1 MTATIDEHTTF
12 SDVNGKPIVN
22 GSMFIGIRNLDP
34 KLNLITIFS
43 DRDLTVPLANPQT
56 LDAFGQSVNKIWV
69 PERYSILVEDSN
81 DVQRYQE
88 LDNGELPLTGITQ
101 LSNVQGT
108 NTITANATPAIDAYV
123 NGQVYLFIP
132 AVTNTSTTTLNIDN
146 VGPRAIEF
154 NNAVLGGG
162 ELIAGATF
170 QVAFNEPDDVFDLL
184 GSQAGASGGGGDK
197 IFYEND
203 ITVTTDFTI
212 TTNKNAMSAGPITI
226 NATVTVPSGSV
237 WTIV

>member
-12 SDVNGKPIVN
+12 FDIGGIPIVD
-22 GSMFIGIRNLDP
+22 GFMYIGIRNLDP
-34 KLNLITIFS
+34 ILNPITIFS
-43 DRDLTVPLANPQT
+43 DRELTVPIANPQI
-56 LDAFGQSVNKIWV
+56 LDAFGRSINKIWI
-69 PERYSILVEDSN
+69 PERYSIKVEDSN
-81 DVQRYQE
+81 NVQKYQE

-123 NGQVYLFIP
+123 DGQVFLFIP
-132 AVTNTSTTTLNIDN
+132 ANTNTSATTLNIDN
-146 VGPRAIEF
+146 VGAKTIEF

-170 QVAFNEPDDVFDLL
+170 QVARNEPDDVFDLL

-203 ITVTTDFTI
+203 TIVTTDFTI
-212 TTNKNAMSAGPITI
+212 TTGKNAMSAGPITI
-226 NATVTVPSGSV
+226 NATVTVPAGSV